1 MKLFRYTANLLF
13 TDAKRPAQLVSVG
26 NALPD
31 IRLVITDYYKGA
43 VNDVIYMIVRNVD
56 KVMVSILSAD
66 GAAIEVGSAVRS
78 GSVWSYRAAAVN
90 AAFPGAKVVVTAE
103 DVQGNRARLAVPV
116 F

>member
-1 MKLFRYTANLLF
+1 MRFFEYTSNLLIA
-13 TDAKRPAQLVSVG
+13 DYKRPPQLVSAG

-31 IRLVITDYYKGA
+31 IRLVITDYYKGG

-66 GAAIEVGSAVRS
+66 GMAIEVGSATRS
-78 GSVWSYRAAAVN
+78 GSVWSYRAAAAN
-90 AAFPGAKVVVTAE
+90 AAFPGAKVIVTAE
-103 DVQGNRARLAVPV
+103 DVQGNRAKLAVPV

>member
-1 MKLFRYTANLLF
+1 MRLFRHTANLLF
-13 TDAKRPAQLVSVG
+13 TDTKRTGQLVSVG
-26 NALPD
+26 NELPD

-66 GAAIEVGSAVRS
+66 GRAIEVGSAIRS
-78 GSVWSYRAAAVN
+78 GAVWSYQAAAAN
-90 AAFPGAKVVVTAE
+90 ADFPGAKVVVTAE
-103 DVQGNRARLAVPV
+103 DVQGNRAKLAVPV